1 MLLHEYIFIY
11 VTSIYFPWHFTDKME
26 KVLQALL
33 LNSHTIF
40 FWCPYMHYLG
50 LNHLQKELNALNL
63 PVYFGYKSHSLLMAF
78 FYKLINA
85 RITCTAFFTI
95 SENEL
100 SLADIPMTGME

>member
-1 MLLHEYIFIY
+1 
-11 VTSIYFPWHFTDKME
+11 
-26 KVLQALL
+26 
-33 LNSHTIF
+33 
-40 FWCPYMHYLG
+40 MHYLG

-63 PVYFGYKSHSLLMAF
+63 YFGYKSHSLLMAF

-85 RITCTAFFTI
+85 RIICTAFLTI

>member
-40 FWCPYMHYLG
+40 FLVSLHYLG

-63 PVYFGYKSHSLLMAF
+63 YFGYKSHSLLMAF
-78 FYKLINA
+78 FLQTN
-85 RITCTAFFTI
+85 
-95 SENEL
+95 
-100 SLADIPMTGME
+100 

>member
-40 FWCPYMHYLG
+40 FLVSLHYLG

-63 PVYFGYKSHSLLMAF
+63 YFGYKSHSLLMAIF
-78 FYKLINA
+78 LQTN
-85 RITCTAFFTI
+85 
-95 SENEL
+95 
-100 SLADIPMTGME
+100 

>member
-40 FWCPYMHYLG
+40 FLVSLHYLG

-63 PVYFGYKSHSLLMAF
+63 YFGYKSHSLLMAF

-85 RITCTAFFTI
+85 RITCTAF
-95 SENEL
+95 L
-100 SLADIPMTGME
+100 SSYHI